1 VAHFFTLIG
10 LGAGFTLGDGGA
22 EGGMGFILGGLGGC
36 GGVGATPGFPGIPF
50 VPPPGVL

>member
-1 VAHFFTLIG
+1 MTHFFTLIG
-10 LGAGFTLGDGGA
+10 LGANLTLGDGGVL
-22 EGGMGFILGGLGGC
+22 GGMGFILAQFGGC